1 MDYFVNF
8 ITSYFPLICVVVGMS
23 FIAIFDARVNKA
35 TSYCILGILAVSLS
49 LAIIVTFEQ
58 YGKDTVNVMLTT
70 VMSVLGYTFRPIAVF
85 LFILMGN
92 DGKFKKLYF
101 AGVALLLFNFLVF
114 GTGLFINTDMKYF
127 AVSFILDDTNTS
139 MSFNAGPM
147 RYTCHIVS
155 GILLVYLLFESLGK
169 IRLKHSRD
177 SYAIIVCA
185 LAIVAA
191 VAIESNTESGPLLN
205 NTIAVSCMFYY
216 LFLLNTSIKKDSLTG
231 LFERR
236 TFFIDANRY
245 NKKITAIIQIDMNG
259 LKIINDTRG
268 HKHGDNGL
276 IAIGKAIDKHMS
288 RTMYGYRIG
297 GDEFIVLSL
306 GDTPQRVEQFK
317 NDFKNDLASVGKYS
331 ASIGVAYRQNKD
343 ETFNALM
350 KSSEADM
357 YIDKQK
363 YYQENHIERRKNRTI
378 EEEKK

>member
-1 MDYFVNF
+1 M
-8 ITSYFPLICVVVGMS
+8 
-23 FIAIFDARVNKA
+23 
-35 TSYCILGILAVSLS
+35 
-49 LAIIVTFEQ
+49 
-58 YGKDTVNVMLTT
+58 
-70 VMSVLGYTFRPIAVF
+70 
-85 LFILMGN
+85 
-92 DGKFKKLYF
+92 
-101 AGVALLLFNFLVF
+101 
-114 GTGLFINTDMKYF
+114 
-127 AVSFILDDTNTS
+127 
-139 MSFNAGPM
+139 
-147 RYTCHIVS
+147 
-155 GILLVYLLFESLGK
+155 
-169 IRLKHSRD
+169 
-177 SYAIIVCA
+177 CA